1 MLGLIGRKIG
11 MTQVFSEEGVIT
23 PVTVIHVSPNV
34 VLGTRTAD
42 KHGYD
47 ALILGAVSAKPSRVK
62 KPKRG
67 QFPEGIEPTRFIA
80 EFPDYERDFGI
91 GDKVGVEVFE
101 EIPFVDVRGTS
112 KGKGYQGVMKR
123 HGFRGGAKSHGSKF
137 HRAGG
142 STGQAAWPAKVMKGR
157 KMAGRM
163 GGVNRTAQRLEVV
176 RISLEAGTLLVKG
189 AVPGRR
195 DGTVYVMKSKKA

>member
-1 MLGLIGRKIG
+1 
-11 MTQVFSEEGVIT
+11 
-23 PVTVIHVSPNV
+23 
-34 VLGTRTAD
+34 
-42 KHGYD
+42 
-47 ALILGAVSAKPSRVK
+47 
-62 KPKRG
+62 
-67 QFPEGIEPTRFIA
+67 
-80 EFPDYERDFGI
+80 
-91 GDKVGVEVFE
+91 
-101 EIPFVDVRGTS
+101 
-112 KGKGYQGVMKR
+112 MKR